1 MAKGINQAVG
11 VLGGGQLGRMLIQSA
26 IDFNLDL
33 SVMDPDGDAPCKAF
47 AKKFTQGSLQDEQAI
62 LNWAKDLDL
71 VTIEIE
77 HVNIEALKKLQQA
90 GKKVYPQPE
99 VLEIIQ
105 DKRKQKEFYRSKGL
119 PTAPFVLLNNK
130 EEIAQHAHLLP
141 AFQKLGKDGYDG
153 RGVQRI
159 ATLEDISKGFDKES
173 LLEQAIPFEKELAV
187 IVARNEQGEV
197 TTFPVVEMVFNPVHN
212 LVEYLFAPA
221 DISVEIAAK
230 ADALAKDVIN
240 AFGMVGLL
248 AVELFLTK
256 EGEVLINEVAP
267 RPHNSGHQTIEAN
280 DTSQYEQHLRAI
292 LGLPL
297 GSTRTLSPSAMV
309 NLLGEDGYSGDAVY
323 DGLEETLKLEGV
335 HVHFY
340 GKKVTK
346 PFRKMGHVTIL
357 DQNLDSLKEKAK
369 SVKSWLKIKA

>member
-1 MAKGINQAVG
+1 MAKGIHQAVG
-11 VLGGGQLGRMLIQSA
+11 ILGGGQLGRMLIQA
-26 IDFNLDL
+26 AVDLNLDL
-33 SVMDPDGDAPCKAF
+33 SVMDPDPHAPCKNLTS
-47 AKKFTQGSLQDEQAI
+47 KFTVSSLRDERAI
-62 LNWAKDLDL
+62 LEWARNLDL
-71 VTIEIE
+71 ITIEIE
-77 HVNIEALKKLQQA
+77 HVSIEALKKLQQA
-90 GKKVYPQPE
+90 GKKVYPQPQ

-105 DKRKQKEFYRSKGL
+105 DKRKQKEFYKSKNL
-119 PTAPFVLLNNK
+119 PTAPFALLNSK
-130 EEIAQHAHLLP
+130 EEIAQHTELLP
-141 AFQKLGKDGYDG
+141 GFQKLGKDGYDG

-159 ATLEDISKGFDKES
+159 STIADIPKGFDGES
-173 LLEQAIPFEKELAV
+173 LLEKAIPFEKELAV

-197 TTFPVVEMVFNPVHN
+197 KTFPVVEMVFNPVHN

-221 DISVEIAAK
+221 DITPSIAAK
-230 ADALAKDVIN
+230 ADDLAKQVIT
-240 AFGMVGLL
+240 AFDMVGLL

-309 NLLGEDGYSGDAVY
+309 NLLGEEGYSGDVVY
-323 DGLEETLKLEGV
+323 EGLEEALKLEGV

-340 GKKVTK
+340 GKKITK

-357 DQNLDSLKEKAK
+357 DQNLESLKEKAK
-369 SVKSWLKIKA
+369 AVKSWLKIKA

>member
-1 MAKGINQAVG
+1 MAKGINQSVG

-33 SVMDPDGDAPCKAF
+33 SVMDPDNDAPCKAF
-47 AKKFTQGSLQDEQAI
+47 TKRFTNASLQDEQAI
-62 LNWAKDLDL
+62 LDWANDLDL
-71 VTIEIE
+71 ITIEIE
-77 HVNIEALKKLQQA
+77 HVNIEALKKLQKA

-105 DKRKQKEFYRSKGL
+105 DKRKQKEFYKSKGL

-130 EEIAQHAHLLP
+130 EEIAQHPHLLP
-141 AFQKLGKDGYDG
+141 GFQKLGREGYDG

-159 ATLEDISKGFDKES
+159 DSLQDISKGFDKES
-173 LLEQAIPFEKELAV
+173 LLEKAIPFEKELAV
-187 IVARNEQGEV
+187 IVARNEHGEV
-197 TTFPVVEMVFNPVHN
+197 ATFPVVEMVFNPVHN
-212 LVEYLFAPA
+212 LVEFLFSPA
-221 DISVEIAAK
+221 DISPAIAAK

-267 RPHNSGHQTIEAN
+267 RPHNSGHQTIEGN

-309 NLLGEDGYSGDAVY
+309 NLLGEEGYSGDVVY
-323 DGLEETLKLEGV
+323 EGLEEALKLPGV

-340 GKKVTK
+340 GKKKTK

-357 DQNLDSLKEKAK
+357 DQDLKELKQKAK
-369 SVKSWLKIKA
+369 AVKSWLKIKA

>member
-1 MAKGINQAVG
+1 MKKGINQSVG
-11 VLGGGQLGRMLIQSA
+11 ILGGGQLGRMLIQSA

-33 SVMDPDGDAPCKAF
+33 SVMDPDPDAPCKNF
-47 AKKFTQGSLQDEQAI
+47 TSKFTNASLQDEAAI
-62 LNWAKDLDL
+62 LEWAKDLDL
-71 VTIEIE
+71 ITIEIE

-90 GKKVYPQPE
+90 GKKIYPQPQ

-130 EEIAQHAHLLP
+130 EEIANHAHLLP
-141 AFQKLGKDGYDG
+141 AFQKLGKNGYDG
-153 RGVQRI
+153 KGVQRI
-159 ATLEDISKGFDKES
+159 ATIQDIAKGFDDES

-197 TTFPVVEMVFNPVHN
+197 KTFPVVEMVFNPVHN
-212 LVEYLFAPA
+212 LVEYLFSPA
-221 DISVEIAAK
+221 DIAPAIAAK
-230 ADALAKDVIN
+230 ADALAKEVIV
-240 AFGMVGLL
+240 AFDMVGLL

-267 RPHNSGHQTIEAN
+267 RPHNSGHQSIEAN

-309 NLLGEDGYSGDAVY
+309 NILGEDGFSGEVVY
-323 DGLEETLKLEGV
+323 EGLEKALTLEGV

-340 GKKVTK
+340 GKKTTK

-357 DQNLDSLKEKAK
+357 DENLEALKEKAK
-369 SVKSWLKIKA
+369 AVKSWLKIKA

>member
-1 MAKGINQAVG
+1 MAKGIKQSVG
-11 VLGGGQLGRMLIQSA
+11 ILGGGQLGRMLIQSA

-33 SVMDPDGDAPCKAF
+33 SVMDADPDAPCKDF
-47 AKKFTQGSLQDEQAI
+47 VKNFTVSSLRDEAAI
-62 LNWAKDLDL
+62 LEWAQSLDL

-77 HVNIEALKKLQQA
+77 HVSIEALKKLQQA
-90 GKKVYPQPE
+90 GKKVYPQPQ

-105 DKRKQKEFYRSKGL
+105 DKRKQKEFYKSKGL

-130 EEIAQHAHLLP
+130 EEIAHHAHLLP
-141 AFQKLGKDGYDG
+141 GFQKLGKDGYDG
-153 RGVQRI
+153 RGVQYI
-159 ATLEDISKGFDKES
+159 ATIDDIVKGFDAKS
-173 LLEQAIPFEKELAV
+173 LLEQAIPFEKELSV

-197 TTFPVVEMVFNPVHN
+197 KTFPVVEMVFNPIHN

-221 DISVEIAAK
+221 DIHPAVAAK
-230 ADALAKDVIN
+230 ADALAREVII
-240 AFGMVGLL
+240 AFDMVGLL

-256 EGEVLINEVAP
+256 EGDVLINEVAP

-309 NLLGEDGYSGDAVY
+309 NLLGEDGFSGEVIY
-323 DGLEETLKLEGV
+323 DGLEKVLTLEGV

-340 GKKVTK
+340 GKKTTK

-357 DQNLDSLKEKAK
+357 DENLETLKEKAK
-369 SVKSWLKIKA
+369 AVKSWLKIKA

>member
-11 VLGGGQLGRMLIQSA
+11 ILGGGQLGRMLIQSA